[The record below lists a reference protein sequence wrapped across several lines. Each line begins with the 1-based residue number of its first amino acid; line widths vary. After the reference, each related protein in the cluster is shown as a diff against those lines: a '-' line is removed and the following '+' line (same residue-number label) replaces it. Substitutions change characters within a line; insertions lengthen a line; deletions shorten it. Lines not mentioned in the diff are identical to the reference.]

1 MKAPSKSYLF
11 QFEPPNEIEFCFMG
25 ILGKD
30 SLLPR
35 PPGGHSTLSAAMS
48 ALVAISVVA
57 VVAVLIGFVVYR
69 KMRRNKHAD
78 GLPYQIE
85 LNYDEETDPS
95 FRDDL

>member
-1 MKAPSKSYLF
+1 
-11 QFEPPNEIEFCFMG
+11 
-25 ILGKD
+25 
-30 SLLPR
+30 
-35 PPGGHSTLSAAMS
+35 MS
-48 ALVAISVVA
+48 ALVAISVIA

-95 FRDDL
+95 YRDDL